1 MKMQSKRK
9 VNRWKYQPDVKHL
22 ALFLAFFVP
31 FTIML
36 AIFVGNGIYP
46 FGGRSFLFSDMY
58 HQYMPFFQ
66 EFLCRIKAGDGINYS
81 WNVGMGSNYLA
92 LYVYYTASPLHWL
105 AFLFPERFLIEF
117 MSYLVVIK
125 LGAAGLTAY
134 LYLYS
139 KGKGVQTLKRC
150 VPALLFSVFYAMSG
164 FVAAYNWNIMWLDP
178 VVLFPLILMGL
189 EKLVK
194 KGNMGLYCVTLG
206 LCIFSNFYISIMICI
221 FLVLY
226 FVFLFFTEKAGI
238 KAVLRFAAAS
248 LLAGGLAGIFLVP
261 AVCAA
266 LATDFGKM
274 DFPKEWK
281 SYFSVLDILTRHCMG
296 ITTERGL
303 DHWPNI
309 YCGSAVFL
317 LVPLYA
323 VNEGIPMKKRF
334 GMLALA
340 GIFLLSFGTNTLD
353 YIWHGMNYPDSLPAR
368 QSFLYILLI
377 LTMCCECVIKIDRLP
392 PTAILKAFLGAVVVL
407 LLIEKFVDS
416 EDFMT
421 WIWLLN
427 LLFVLLYAVALYF
440 YRTRST
446 WVFYAVA
453 GFLAFAAVLA
463 ESAVNMSVTSVGTVD
478 RAAYLENIEDYRNL
492 YLRSSAQTQGLVR
505 YEKFTRKT
513 KNDSVLVQFP
523 SASVFSSTLNS
534 DVMNFYKQ
542 VGMRYS
548 KVYYAYEGAT
558 AFTSALLNVGFLF
571 GESDEYENELFHL
584 VDREGKICLYEADYS
599 LPFGYVAPVGF
610 DLPEDMTG
618 QTIVVQNELVKRLG
632 VDGNLFGN
640 VRADDSGDDVVF
652 TARESGVY
660 YGRVMASGT
669 KKVDVI
675 GAMPAEQKYKDLKR
689 TNILYIGHLEKGQTV
704 TLTNGDEEDD
714 TPNIS
719 VGIYKMDM
727 DVLEQAL
734 ECLGRQHLTDVK
746 VENSRIF
753 GKLSLEEAGRLIL
766 TVPYEKGW
774 SVYVNR
780 EKTEPQTFGGAFLAL
795 DLEPGNYE
803 IELKYVPR
811 GKYAGITV
819 TGVSLLV
826 FAASAFL
833 IRRRSRRKS
842 GQ

>member
-1 MKMQSKRK
+1 MKMQQKKKIRG
-9 VNRWKYQPDVKHL
+9 WKIQLDVKHV
-22 ALFLAFFVP
+22 ALILAFFVP
-31 FTIML
+31 FTIMT
-36 AIFVGNGIYP
+36 AIFVGNAIYP
-46 FGGRSFLFSDMY
+46 FGDRSFLFSDMY

-66 EFLCRIKAGDGINYS
+66 EFLCRIKAGDGISYS

-92 LYVYYTASPLHWL
+92 LYGYYTASPLHWL
-105 AFLFPERFLIEF
+105 AFLFPERYLIEF
-117 MSYLVVIK
+117 MSYLVIFK

-139 KGKGVQTLKRC
+139 KEKEAGTLRRC
-150 VPALLFSVFYAMSG
+150 VPALFFSVFYAMSG

-194 KGNMGLYCVTLG
+194 KGSMGFYCVTLG
-206 LCIFSNFYISIMICI
+206 LCIFSNFYLSIMICI

-226 FVFLFFTEKAGI
+226 FVFLFCTEKAGI
-238 KAVLRFAAAS
+238 KTVLRFAAAS
-248 LLAGGLAGIFLVP
+248 LLAGGLAGIFLIP
-261 AVCAA
+261 EVCAL
-266 LATDFGKM
+266 LATDFGEM

-368 QSFLYILLI
+368 QSFLYILLV
-377 LTMCCECVIKIDRLP
+377 LTMCYECVTKLDRLP
-392 PTAILKAFLGAVVVL
+392 PGAILKTFLGVVVVL

-427 LLFVLLYAVALYF
+427 LLFVLLYAIALYF

-463 ESAVNMSVTSVGTVD
+463 ESAVNMSVTSVGTIE
-478 RAAYLENIEDYRNL
+478 RAPYLEGVEDYRNL
-492 YLRSSAQTQGLVR
+492 YLKSSAQTQGLVR

-513 KNDSVLVQFP
+513 KNDSALAQFP

-534 DVMNFYKQ
+534 DVMDFYKRM
-542 VGMRYS
+542 GMRYS
-548 KVYYAYEGAT
+548 KVYYCYEGAT
-558 AFTSALLNVGFLF
+558 AFTSALLNVGYLF
-571 GESDEYENELFHL
+571 GESQEYENELFRL
-584 VDREGKICLYEADYS
+584 VDQEGNICLYEAVYS

-610 DLPEDMTG
+610 DLPEDMTE
-618 QTIVVQNELVKRLG
+618 QTIAIQNELVKRLG
-632 VDGNLFGN
+632 VDGNLLKY

-652 TARESGVY
+652 KPRESGIY
-660 YGRVMASGT
+660 YGRVMAYGT

-675 GAMPAEQKYKDLKR
+675 GGTPEEQKYKDLKR
-689 TNILYIGHLEKGQTV
+689 ANILYLGHLEKGQTV

-719 VGIYKMDM
+719 INIYKLDM
-727 DVLEQAL
+727 EVLEQAV
-734 ECLGRQHLTDVK
+734 ECLGRRHMTEVE

-780 EKTEPQTFGGAFLAL
+780 EKTEPQTFGEAFLAL
-795 DLEPGNYE
+795 DLEPGDYE

-811 GKYAGITV
+811 GKYAGIAV

-826 FAASAFL
+826 VAVSAFL

-842 GQ
+842 E